1 MKKTFAFIL
10 AVIMLV
16 GLFTGV
22 VAAAEKTEFLYL
34 DGSDGYGMIAFWTG
48 KTGEEYNIKPGE
60 QYTVTFDAVGV
71 KDGVVM
77 FDCVDGGVPG
87 GSHTFTTND
96 WEKVSITFTNTY
108 TYEPEYT
115 DASDPTKVT
124 NADKIGN
131 GVNGRVYVVDT
142 NSIYV
147 DNIVITDADG
157 ATVYEWTDITAPDGA
172 PAGSWGDGASIKEL
186 VLVDEPEDEPED
198 KPVLK
203 EETKE
208 EVLGANELAGA
219 SFDKASDANNWWFR
233 ADWNSSWKIED
244 GVLVAVG
251 SGADNNGAFYNT
263 QGEGQE
269 YSITLKKGETYV
281 VSVKVFRP
289 AGVDSDSYLDIN
301 EGALASLHAE
311 KNGEWETLTGR
322 FVANDKAIKIR
333 LVVNALAEGET
344 VMFDDVEIRMVGG
357 DPNKAS
363 SSNPATSDNMAIAL
377 VASAMVVAVAGVAVV
392 AKKRVLSK

>member
-22 VAAAEKTEFLYL
+22 VSAADKTEFLYL
-34 DGSDGYGMIAFWTG
+34 DGSDGYGCISFWTG
-48 KTGEEYNIKPGE
+48 KTDGVHNLKTGET
-60 QYTVTFDAVGV
+60 YTVSFDAIGV

-108 TYEPEYT
+108 DY
-115 DASDPTKVT
+115 AANAGSDKDV
-124 NADKIGN
+124 N
-131 GVNGRVYVVDT
+131 GVNGRVYVVDL

-147 DNIVITDADG
+147 DNIVITDASNNEVF
-157 ATVYEWTDITAPDGA
+157 AWKDITAADVS
-172 PAGSWGDGASIKEL
+172 PAGSWGDGASVKEL
-186 VLVDEPEDEPED
+186 VKAEEPEEPEEE
-198 KPVLK
+198 PAIK

-219 SFDKASDANNWWFR
+219 SFGAASDANNWWFR

-244 GVLVAVG
+244 GVLVAIG

-269 YSITLKKGETYV
+269 YSLTLKKGETYV
-281 VSVKVFRP
+281 VSMKVFRP

-301 EGALASLHAE
+301 EGALASIHAE
-311 KNGEWETLTGR
+311 KNGEWETLTAR
-322 FVANDKAIKIR
+322 FVANDKPIKLR
-333 LVVNALAEGET
+333 LVVNALADGET
-344 VMFDDVEIRMVGG
+344 VMFDDIELRMVGG

-363 SSNPATSDNMAIAL
+363 SNPATSDNMVIGF
-377 VASAMVVAVAGVAVV
+377 VAVAMVVAVAGVAVV